1 MQIYTFFLKYNALW
15 QAIVRFFQSTGI
27 DRTENTAK
35 WHNCRLN
42 TDMQAKIM
50 NCALCIVNSAFKREQ

>member
-1 MQIYTFFLKYNALW
+1 MKYNALW

-35 WHNCRLN
+35 WHICRLN
-42 TDMQAKIM
+42 TDMQAKK
-50 NCALCIVNSAFKREQ
+50 NGNPQRKVAAIV

>member
-35 WHNCRLN
+35 WHICRLN
-42 TDMQAKIM
+42 TDMQAKK
-50 NCALCIVNSAFKREQ
+50 NGNPQRKVAAIV